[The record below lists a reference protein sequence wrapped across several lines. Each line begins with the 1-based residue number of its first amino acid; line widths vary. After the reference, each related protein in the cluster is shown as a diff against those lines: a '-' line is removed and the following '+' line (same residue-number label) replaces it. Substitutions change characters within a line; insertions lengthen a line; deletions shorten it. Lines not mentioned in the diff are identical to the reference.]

1 MKRVF
6 ALFVVLLI
14 CALSVS
20 SAAALTAG
28 SNAGGVSITASDAA
42 KVQDNGIVEEDD
54 MVIDLNLVTTLVI
67 VICSILAVGVIIMVV
82 YLGRKNRS

>member
-28 SNAGGVSITASDAA
+28 SNAGGVNITASDAA

>member
-14 CALSVS
+14 CVLSVS
-20 SAAALTAG
+20 SAAAMTAG
-28 SNAGGVSITASDAA
+28 SNAGVSITASDAA
-42 KVQDNGIVEEDD
+42 KVQDNGIVEDDD

>member
-14 CALSVS
+14 CVLSVS
-20 SAAALTAG
+20 SAAAMTAG
-28 SNAGGVSITASDAA
+28 SNAGGVSITASDPA